1 MSIWVFVAGV
11 FMTTYAGKT
20 YGFWE
25 GFAAGTLTIV
35 GSIVCYRL
43 VDRDRGTDEDGD
55 YFEE

>member
-43 VDRDRGTDEDGD
+43 VDRGTDEDGD